1 MIRVALYDKK
11 PKTLKIKFEY
21 DQITVGKI
29 KKIPGRTYEQ
39 YDGKI
44 WTIPYRHIGKLTEM
58 FDESEM
64 IIEEGVDLN
73 YIENDKYDFSKEI
86 NLLKNDKFK
95 KTVRYILN
103 QTKDSVDYQ
112 DKTKHIINAIKLAHV
127 MSEHKEL
134 TDIEHDIVLTA
145 LIVKDFCSNDN
156 ILKDNY
162 ESLSTDVKYVY
173 NMFWSTI
180 EKCIKTHN
188 TEFSKAKTKLQ
199 KVVNECAY
207 LASYVTN
214 GME

>member
-1 MIRVALYDKK
+1 MIRVALYEKK

-39 YDGKI
+39 YEGKI

-64 IIEEGVDLN
+64 IIEEGVDVN
-73 YIENDKYDFSKEI
+73 YTENNGYDYTREI

-95 KTVRYILN
+95 KTVRYI
-103 QTKDSVDYQ
+103 
-112 DKTKHIINAIKLAHV
+112 INNSDESIENSSTIRRTVTAVNLAHV
-127 MSEHKEL
+127 MSQHKEL

-145 LIVKDFCSNDN
+145 LIAKDFDSNVN
-156 ILKDNY
+156 LLKDNY
-162 ESLSTDVKYVY
+162 ESLSSDVKYVY
-173 NMFWSTI
+173 NMFWNNI
-180 EKCIKTHN
+180 DKCIKTHN

-199 KVVNECAY
+199 KLVNECAY
-207 LASYVTN
+207 LATYVKE
-214 GME
+214 ME